1 MQKRAPFYLHALA
14 ACTFLALA
22 GCAGIPTSGPS
33 TSQINNINKKIKDSG
48 IQIVDVNEQIAQKL
62 LSERKS
68 GDFARTL
75 GTGTSFQQQLGVGD
89 VIEISIW
96 EAPPATLFGASSGDS
111 QTLSSGNHVTTLP
124 TQMIDANGMITVP
137 FAGEVKAAGRTPSQL
152 DQLIQQKLKGKANEP
167 QVMAQLAKNST
178 SYVTVLGDV
187 THSARVELTPKG
199 ERVLDAIAGAG
210 GVKQPLN
217 KITVQVTRGDKLE
230 SLPLQTVV
238 DDPRQN
244 VPLHA
249 NDVVT
254 AIFQPYSFTTL
265 GALGQTHEV
274 TFEVQGISL
283 AQALSR
289 SGGLEDSRS
298 DASGVYI
305 FRFEAPDAL
314 PWTNR
319 PIKARADGKVPV
331 IYRFNLKDPQSLFAI
346 QNFMIDDKDLLYVS
360 NAPVADMQKLFNIIL
375 SFIYPITS
383 IGVIAR

>member
-1 MQKRAPFYLHALA
+1 MQKRLPFYLHAIA
-14 ACTFLALA
+14 ACTLLALA

-33 TSQINNINKKIKDSG
+33 TSQINDINKKIKDSG

-75 GTGTSFQQQLGVGD
+75 GTGTRFQQELGIGD
-89 VIEISIW
+89 VVEISIW

-111 QTLSSGNHVTTLP
+111 QTLSGGNHVTTLP
-124 TQMIDANGMITVP
+124 TQMIDANGMINVP
-137 FAGEVKAAGRTPSQL
+137 FAGELRAAGLTPTQL
-152 DQLIQQKLKGKANEP
+152 DQSIEQHLKGKANQP

-187 THSARVELTPKG
+187 NHSARIELTPKG
-199 ERVLDAIAGAG
+199 ERVLDAIASAG
-210 GVKQPLN
+210 GVKQPIN

-230 SLPLQTVV
+230 TLPLQTVV
-238 DDPRQN
+238 DDPKQN

-274 TFEVQGISL
+274 NFEVQGISL

-289 SGGLEDSRS
+289 SGGLEDARS
-298 DASGVYI
+298 DARGIYI
-305 FRFEAPDAL
+305 FRFENPHAL
-314 PWTNR
+314 PWTNL
-319 PIKARADGKVPV
+319 PVKARADGKIPV
-331 IYRFNLKDPQSLFAI
+331 IYRFNLQDPQSLFAI
-346 QNFMIDDKDLLYVS
+346 QNFMMDDKDLLYVS
-360 NAPVADMQKLFNIIL
+360 NAPIADMQKLMNIIF
-375 SFIYPITS
+375 SFVYPITN